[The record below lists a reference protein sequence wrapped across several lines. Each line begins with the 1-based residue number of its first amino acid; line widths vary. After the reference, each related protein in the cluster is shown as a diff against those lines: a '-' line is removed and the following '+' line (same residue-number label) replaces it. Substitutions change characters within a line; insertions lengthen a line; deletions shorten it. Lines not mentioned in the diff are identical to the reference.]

1 MASASEPDEKKMWE
15 VAGWGTVGVWV
26 GRSGSC
32 SMVEFHEEGVFPGSP
47 SFWTNCFDVSKG
59 QKIEHL

>member
-1 MASASEPDEKKMWE
+1 MASASESGEKKMWE

-32 SMVEFHEEGVFPGSP
+32 SIVESHEEGVLLCWAWRGGQGDGVCP
-47 SFWTNCFDVSKG
+47 FW
-59 QKIEHL
+59 